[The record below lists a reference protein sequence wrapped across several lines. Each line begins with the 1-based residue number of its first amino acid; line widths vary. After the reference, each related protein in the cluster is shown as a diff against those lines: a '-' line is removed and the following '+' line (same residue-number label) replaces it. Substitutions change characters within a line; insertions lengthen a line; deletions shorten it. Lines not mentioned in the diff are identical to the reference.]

1 MIGRGYHVR
10 KVRPDRQSVNC
21 GPAEAKEQR
30 TSISDIPE
38 EVLICILEIYLQLNP
53 VNRTSTLCRL
63 RLICRWWEQ
72 VIRGAPSFW
81 TNISSFDG
89 TKWTKLASNYSR
101 PLLLKVDIA
110 GLSKNAAIV
119 AIDRELPR
127 AESLSVILPLRS
139 NVQQSPGTFPNLH
152 QAAPDTL
159 KSLSLSASTWYS
171 QHTWLIFGGRW
182 THLRS
187 LKIAEVNLDWDHC
200 QLSRLERLEIT
211 GTEDSHP
218 TLAQLLHVLAC
229 CPDLQEVRLVNVGLE
244 VGSNLPSDIITLQ
257 KLTTLILRCD
267 TRPVIQILLKTRLP
281 KCRHFELQNEIRS
294 ITEPSYP
301 SSLLDA
307 LMPIVDTRRVRPS
320 PNNNA
325 LYFPEELELVIQCQ
339 LESPTLMTGL
349 QFKLHLRDIDTGE
362 ELEAFKESDLWR
374 MLEYGGLVIK
384 QSSLGY
390 GAGVARDWA
399 LFNA

>member
-1 MIGRGYHVR
+1 SSNLTYE
-10 KVRPDRQSVNC
+10 
-21 GPAEAKEQR
+21 PAGAKEQR

-38 EVLICILEIYLQLNP
+38 EVLIDILEIFLQLDP
-53 VNRTSTLCRL
+53 LNRTSILCRL

-72 VIRGAPSFW
+72 VIRRTPSFW

-89 TKWTKLASNYSR
+89 AKWTKLASNYSR

-110 GLSKNAAIV
+110 GLSKSTAIV
-119 AIDRELPR
+119 AIDRQLPR

-139 NVQQSPGTFPNLH
+139 NVQESPGTFPNLH
-152 QAAPDTL
+152 KAAPHTL
-159 KSLSLSASTWYS
+159 KSLSLSTTTGLSE
-171 QHTWLIFGGRW
+171 HTWMIFGGRW

-187 LKIAEVNLDWDHC
+187 LQIVQVNFDWDYC

-211 GTEDSHP
+211 GTEYSHP

-257 KLTTLILRCD
+257 KLTTLILRCS

-281 KCRHFELQNEIRS
+281 KCQHFELQNEIRS

-307 LMPIVDTRRVRPS
+307 LMPIVDTRRVQPS
-320 PNNNA
+320 PHNTV
-325 LYFPEELELVIQCQ
+325 LYFPDQLELVIQCQ
-339 LESPTLMTGL
+339 LESPTSMTGL

-362 ELEAFKESDLWR
+362 KLDAFKESDLWR

-384 QSSLGY
+384 QSDLGY
-390 GAGVARDWA
+390 GAGVARDWV
-399 LFNA
+399 LYNAG